1 MPKDTWYIPLYEVRN
16 IWKRYY
22 ILHKNPYIY
31 REGVKIGLGM
41 MNNIRRKI
49 SSKVGKEE
57 KQKRLVGRMAQRVLI
72 EVLFFNFVV
81 S

>member
-41 MNNIRRKI
+41 MNNNLEERFLLKWGRRK
-49 SSKVGKEE
+49 SKKGWWGEWHRE
-57 KQKRLVGRMAQRVLI
+57 
-72 EVLFFNFVV
+72 F
-81 S
+81 